1 MYKVCDH
8 TTITITYVYICT
20 MSVKTSCLVANRF
33 FNQNIAAKDPEKKI
47 PSTTAK
53 AITLIPNDAV

>member
-1 MYKVCDH
+1 MY
-8 TTITITYVYICT
+8 T
-20 MSVKTSCLVANRF
+20 MSVKTCSVANRF

-53 AITLIPNDAV
+53 AITLIPNVAV